1 MNSIM
6 ISRRAVIGGLA
17 VSAAAAA
24 TGSLVLPRAQADV
37 LAGPSGD
44 GLRSGFRVGFRTRL
58 AVLEADAGL
67 PQSPVDDRFR
77 NWAVARVRRLERRR
91 GIKPEEQHDQPW
103 RTWMSARLNPLEAFL
118 PAPLRFPFYTH
129 IPLDVAGPDYGPFL
143 RQRIAAGE
151 CNGIFLYGGPST
163 PLAPNATLDSITGS
177 GPPVPILMSPKNVS
191 DPVTLKAWMDYWA
204 ARPEWIP
211 YIRVAYWQEPQG
223 DFGGAGQPP
232 VSQWHQGVVT
242 LADAADRVGIASA
255 AHVETW
261 HLDPSQPHGGIPRL
275 LEFLQP
281 VIHRLGA
288 GLSWSVFV
296 FNQKPEGGPDCIR
309 RMNEFMASY
318 FPYSTY
324 GVAAYGDS
332 VPPSTPP
339 DDFLRVVRA
348 ERLGSMFADL
358 DVSRARYG
366 GYYALAAPENP
377 AWSFWDG
384 LSAAETAVALA
395 KLTDRG
401 RTKVLS
407 GRDGLVHLEA
417 ERAAG

>member
-1 MNSIM
+1 MNNFM

-118 PAPLRFPFYTH
+118 PAPLRFPFYGH

-143 RQRIAAGE
+143 RQRIAAGV
-151 CNGIFLYGGPST
+151 CNGIFLYGGPYT
-163 PLAPNATLDSITGS
+163 PMAPTATLDSITGS

-223 DFGGAGQPP
+223 DFGGTGQPP
-232 VSQWHQGVVT
+232 ISQWHQGVVT

-261 HLDPSQPHGGIPRL
+261 HLDPSQPHGGVPRL

-296 FNQKPEGGPDCIR
+296 FNQKSEGGPDCIR

-324 GVAAYGDS
+324 GAGSYGDS

-339 DDFLRVVRA
+339 DSSLRLLRA
-348 ERLGSMFADL
+348 ERVAEGLTLL
-358 DVSRARYG
+358 DASRARYA
-366 GYYALAAPENP
+366 GYYALAAPSNP
-377 AWSFWDG
+377 EWSFWDEFVAVEVWDALDDLAEAG
-384 LSAAETAVALA
+384 RATELRQADSVVLAA
-395 KLTDRG
+395 
-401 RTKVLS
+401 
-407 GRDGLVHLEA
+407 
-417 ERAAG
+417 

>member
-1 MNSIM
+1 LPSTPTV
-6 ISRRAVIGGLA
+6 AGATVLGGRT
-17 VSAAAAA
+17 AA
-24 TGSLVLPRAQADV
+24 GST
-37 LAGPSGD
+37 
-44 GLRSGFRVGFRTRL
+44 SGFRVSADARLSIMERDAKLAPLAQDGGFRAWAIDRVTRIEQL
-58 AVLEADAGL
+58 RGVAPDGQAAD
-67 PQSPVDDRFR
+67 PWR
-77 NWAVARVRRLERRR
+77 NWICDRL
-91 GIKPEEQHDQPW
+91 
-103 RTWMSARLNPLEAFL
+103 TTVEAFL

-163 PLAPNATLDSITGS
+163 PLAPTATLDSITGS

-204 ARPEWIP
+204 ARPKWIP

-223 DFGGAGQPP
+223 DFGGTGQPP

-309 RMNEFMASY
+309 RMNEFMATHC
-318 FPYSTY
+318 PYSAY

-332 VPPSTPP
+332 LPPSTPP
-339 DDFLRVVRA
+339 DDVLRVVRA

-384 LSAAETAVALA
+384 LSAAETAEALA

-407 GRDGLVHLEA
+407 GRDGLVHLPA